1 MEARLVSCRVL
12 DVDGNG
18 VSSHDSRVLMSVI
31 NKVHYRTD
39 SIHGWPIAI
48 AVAWQAH
55 ALGPNHIDP
64 AESHRPRLPSVG
76 VIVLSASPVVL
87 AGNNLIHPSLS
98 RSSEDY

>member
-1 MEARLVSCRVL
+1 MEARLVSRQVL

-18 VSSHDSRVLMSVI
+18 VPSHDSRVLMSVI
-31 NKVHYRTD
+31 NEVHYRTD
-39 SIHGWPIAI
+39 SGHGLSQSLWLG
-48 AVAWQAH
+48 QAH

-76 VIVLSASPVVL
+76 VNVFSASPVVL